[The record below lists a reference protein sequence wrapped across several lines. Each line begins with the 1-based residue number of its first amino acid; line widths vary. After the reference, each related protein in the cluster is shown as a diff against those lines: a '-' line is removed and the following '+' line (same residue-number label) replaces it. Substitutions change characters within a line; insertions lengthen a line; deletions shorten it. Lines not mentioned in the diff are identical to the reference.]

1 VAAGLNS
8 TGEGHTLAMSSPVSR
23 PGALT
28 AVRLVHTAAWVV
40 LGACAV
46 AIGPFAWVGRLRV
59 AAALSFV
66 VFLEVL
72 ILAFNQWRCPLT
84 PIAARYTDDRR
95 PNFDIYLP
103 EWLAKYNKEIFGT
116 IYVIGLLVLIGR
128 WTGWL

>member
-1 VAAGLNS
+1 MTS
-8 TGEGHTLAMSSPVSR
+8 TASR

-28 AVRLVHTAAWVV
+28 AVRLLHTVAWVL
-40 LGACAV
+40 LGSCVV
-46 AIGPFAWVGRLRV
+46 AIGPFAWRGHFRA
-59 AAALSFV
+59 AAALSVV

-72 ILAFNQWRCPLT
+72 VLAFNQWRCPLT

-103 EWLAKYNKEIFGT
+103 EWLARYNKEIFGT
-116 IYVIGLLVLIGR
+116 IYVIGLLVLLGR